1 MWFAEKLPFDPGDLD
16 RRQKLGI
23 GLSVFLLSGFLWA
36 GLINFSGLN
45 LNQCTLAGCR
55 CEKWDINESN
65 PPEKITEEHTEPVT
79 GDIECNSCSGQR
91 FFYHIGV
98 FWIGQEVEATQMYVC
113 KNGEKT
119 GEYYRTD
126 GYGEIQTGNILPLLT
141 D

>member
-1 MWFAEKLPFDPGDLD
+1 MEKIPVDLASFD
-16 RRQKLGI
+16 RRRSACI
-23 GLSVFLLSGFLWA
+23 ALSFFLLSGFLWA

-45 LNQCTLAGCR
+45 INQCTLMGCR
-55 CEKWDINESN
+55 CEKWDINKSN

-79 GDIECNSCSGQR
+79 GEIKCNSCSGQR

-113 KNGEKT
+113 ESGEKT
-119 GEYYRTD
+119 SEYYRTD
-126 GYGEIQTGNILPLLT
+126 GYGRIQTGNIFNLLT